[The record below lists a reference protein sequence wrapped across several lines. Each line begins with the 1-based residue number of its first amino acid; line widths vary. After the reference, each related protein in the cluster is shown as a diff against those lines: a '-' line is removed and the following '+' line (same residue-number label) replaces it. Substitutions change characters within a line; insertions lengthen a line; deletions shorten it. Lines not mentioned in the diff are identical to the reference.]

1 MGKPPT
7 ELLPTCT
14 ELIPR
19 MIVHLETFLLVTPE
33 HIVEFTCGSFVN
45 DNGILLKVTLQTT
58 GIQIGTAHGAIAS
71 IDHHNLGM
79 MEAGLVEP
87 YTSTTLLK
95 LAGLI
100 QRTIGSQGNI
110 TLGRQHNLDLHPA
123 ADGTCECPRNGGNE
137 LLRPLVQV
145 VSGFRS
151 EKRVRVPPR

>member
-1 MGKPPT
+1 
-7 ELLPTCT
+7 
-14 ELIPR
+14 
-19 MIVHLETFLLVTPE
+19 
-33 HIVEFTCGSFVN
+33 
-45 DNGILLKVTLQTT
+45 
-58 GIQIGTAHGAIAS
+58 
-71 IDHHNLGM
+71 M

-137 LLRPLVQV
+137 REVGVDDVDGVLCLIDGIDIERAHNLRRDAWLTVDDAHHLTTLGASGVRLQV
-145 VSGFRS
+145 GETGEGASTIVFHATDVLTGRA
-151 EKRVRVPPR
+151 VPDAHEDSL